1 METSEQLP
9 HGAVD
14 APDLAELVRRGGPF
28 LSVYLNTERN
38 VADAAQ
44 RSVARWKTIRH
55 DLPRKVVPEA
65 VLERIGEIVP
75 GAHIEGEGLVVI
87 ADPKGILHVEHG
99 PALGR
104 NDEAM
109 WGSTP
114 RLLPI
119 IRWRQSEPTHVVVM
133 TDRTGADL
141 FGFRRGSPELHAEVE
156 GEHNEIRKV
165 QAGGWSQRRYQQRAE
180 DSWEQNAEQ
189 VAERVTR
196 LVDQIKP
203 AFVAVAGD
211 VRAVALLRESLPE
224 RVGELVHVIEKEIPR
239 KLEQDDPIPAEVAEL
254 VERHVRER
262 TEGFLARF
270 AQERGQHDKAAEGVA
285 ATARALAM
293 AQVAVLLIADGFEDD
308 HRLWFGSNPSMLA
321 ETDQELKELG
331 VDSPEQ
337 GPAHDVL
344 VRATLGTS
352 AGIRVL
358 DDADAIEE
366 GVGALLRWTA
376 AG

>member
-9 HGAVD
+9 RGAVD
-14 APDLAELVRRGGPF
+14 APDLAELIRGPGPF
-28 LSVYLNTERN
+28 LSVHLNTERN

-44 RSVARWKTIRH
+44 RSVARWKTVRH
-55 DLPRKVVPEA
+55 DLPRKVVPET
-65 VLERIGEIVP
+65 VLERIDEIVP
-75 GAHIEGEGLVVI
+75 GAHLEGEGLVVI
-87 ADPKGILHVEHG
+87 ADPKGILHVEHT

-104 NDEAM
+104 NDEAT
-109 WGSTP
+109 WGPIP

-119 IRWRQSEPTHVVVM
+119 IRWRQSEPTYVVVM

-156 GEHNEIRKV
+156 SEHDEIRKV

-211 VRAVALLRESLPE
+211 VRAVALLRGSLPE

-239 KLEQDDPIPAEVAEL
+239 KLEEDDPVPEDVWAL
-254 VERHVRER
+254 VQQHVRE
-262 TEGFLARF
+262 TGEALLARF
-270 AQERGQHDKAAEGVA
+270 AEERGQHDKAAEGVE
-285 ATARALAM
+285 ATTRALAM
-293 AQVAVLLIADGFEDD
+293 AQVAVLLIADDAEED
-308 HRLWFGSNPSMLA
+308 HQLWFGSNPSMLA
-321 ETDQELKELG
+321 ATDQELKDLG

-337 GPAHDVL
+337 GPAKDVL
-344 VRATLGTS
+344 TRAALGTS

-358 DDADAIEE
+358 DDVTAMQD

>member
-9 HGAVD
+9 PGAVE
-14 APDLAELVRRGGPF
+14 ASDLAELVRRPGPF
-28 LSVYLNTERN
+28 LSVFLNTQRN
-38 VADAAQ
+38 EADAAQ
-44 RSVARWKTIRH
+44 RSVARWKTVRH
-55 DLPRKVVPEA
+55 DLLRKVVPEA
-65 VLERIGEIVP
+65 IIERITEIVP
-75 GAHIEGEGLVVI
+75 QAHLEGEGLAVI
-87 ADPKGILHVEHG
+87 ADAKEILHVEHG
-99 PALGR
+99 PSLGR
-104 NDEAM
+104 NDEAT
-109 WGSTP
+109 WGLIP

-119 IRWRQSEPTHVVVM
+119 IRWRQSEPTYIVVM
-133 TDRTGADL
+133 TDRTGADIL
-141 FGFRRGSPELHAEVE
+141 GFRRGSPELHAEVK

-203 AFVAVAGD
+203 VFVAVAGD

-224 RVGELVHVIEKEIPR
+224 RVAEVVHVIEKEIPR
-239 KLEQDDPIPAEVAEL
+239 KLEESDPIPQDVWAL
-254 VERHVRER
+254 VQQHLRET
-262 TEGFLARF
+262 TEGLLARF
-270 AQERGQHDKAAEGVA
+270 DEERGQHDKAVEGVD

-293 AQVAVLLIADGFEDD
+293 AQVAVLLIADASEDD
-308 HRLWFGSNPSMLA
+308 RQLWFGPDPALLA
-321 ETDQELKELG
+321 PTDAELKELG

-337 GPAHDVL
+337 GWARDVL
-344 VRATLGTS
+344 VRATLGTG

-358 DDADAIEE
+358 DDADSVAD

-376 AG
+376 G

>member
-9 HGAVD
+9 HGAVE
-14 APDLAELVRRGGPF
+14 APDLAELVGRPGPF
-28 LSVYLNTERN
+28 LSVYVNTEAEIEN
-38 VADAAQ
+38 AAQ
-44 RSVARWKTIRH
+44 RSQARWKTIRG
-55 DLPRKVVPEA
+55 DLPGKEIPED
-65 VLERIGEIVP
+65 VLERIDELVP
-75 GAHIEGEGLVVI
+75 EAHLEGDSLAVI
-87 ADPKGILHVEHG
+87 ADAKQILHVEHG
-99 PALGR
+99 PVISS
-104 NDEAM
+104 NDEAT
-109 WGSTP
+109 WGPVP
-114 RLLPI
+114 RVLPI
-119 IRWRQSEPTHVVVM
+119 IGWRQSQPPYVVVL

-141 FGFRRGSPELHAEVE
+141 FGIRRGSPEIHAEVE
-156 GEHNEIRKV
+156 GEHDVIRKV
-165 QAGGWSQRRYQQRAE
+165 QSGGWSQRRYQQRAE

-196 LVDQIKP
+196 LVEQIQP

-211 VRAVALLRESLPE
+211 VRAVQLLRESLPE

-293 AQVAVLLIADGFEDD
+293 AQVAVLLIADGSEDD
-308 HRLWFGSNPSMLA
+308 RQLWFGPDPALLA
-321 ETDQELKELG
+321 PTHAELKELG

-337 GPAHDVL
+337 GPARDVL
-344 VRATLGTS
+344 VRATLGTA

-358 DDADAIEE
+358 EDPEVIDE
-366 GVGALLRWTA
+366 GVGALLRWTT
-376 AG
+376 G

>member
-9 HGAVD
+9 HGAVE
-14 APDLAELVRRGGPF
+14 APDLAEMVRRPRLF
-28 LSVYLNTERN
+28 LSVYLNTGRN
-38 VADAAQ
+38 LANAAQ
-44 RSVARWKTIRH
+44 LSQTRWKTVRTH
-55 DLPRKVVPEA
+55 LPDEVVSEA
-65 VLERIGEIVP
+65 VLERIDEIVP
-75 GAHIEGEGLVVI
+75 EAHLEGDGLAVI
-87 ADPKGILHVEHG
+87 ADATEVLHVEHG
-99 PALGR
+99 PAHGR
-104 NDEAM
+104 NDEAT
-109 WGSTP
+109 WGPIP

-119 IRWRQSEPTHVVVM
+119 IRWRQSDPTYVVVI

-141 FGFRRGSPELHAEVE
+141 FGLRRGSPELHAEVE

-196 LVDQIKP
+196 LVDRIEP

-224 RVGELVHVIEKEIPR
+224 RFGELVHVIHKEIPR
-239 KLEQDDPIPAEVAEL
+239 KLEESDPIPGDVWAL
-254 VERHVRER
+254 VQQHVRET
-262 TEGFLARF
+262 TEGLLARF
-270 AQERGQHDKAAEGVA
+270 DQERGQRDKAVEGVE

-293 AQVAVLLIADGFEDD
+293 AQVAVLLVADGSEDD
-308 HRLWFGSNPSMLA
+308 RQLWFGPDPPLLA
-321 ETDQELKELG
+321 PTDAELKELG

-337 GPAHDVL
+337 GSARDVL
-344 VRATLGTS
+344 VRATLGTG

-358 DDADAIEE
+358 DDAQAIGE

-376 AG
+376 G

>member
-9 HGAVD
+9 HGAVE
-14 APDLAELVRRGGPF
+14 APDLAELVRRPGSF
-28 LSVYLNTERN
+28 LSVYLNTERDVDN
-38 VADAAQ
+38 AAQ
-44 RSVARWKTIRH
+44 RSAARWKTIRH
-55 DLPRKVVPEA
+55 DLPRKNVPEA
-65 VLERIGEIVP
+65 VLERIDEIVP
-75 GAHIEGEGLVVI
+75 DAHLDGGGLAVI
-87 ADPKGILHVEHG
+87 ADEGEILHVEHG
-99 PALGR
+99 PSLAV
-104 NDEAM
+104 NDEAT
-109 WGSTP
+109 WGPSP

-119 IRWRQSEPTHVVVM
+119 IRWRQSEPTYVVVM

-156 GEHNEIRKV
+156 GKHDEIRKV

-196 LVDQIKP
+196 LVDQITP

-239 KLEQDDPIPAEVAEL
+239 KLEESDPIPGDVWAL
-254 VERHVRER
+254 VQQHVRE
-262 TEGFLARF
+262 TGEALLARF
-270 AQERGQHDKAAEGVA
+270 AEERGQHDKAAEGVD

-293 AQVAVLLIADGFEDD
+293 AQVAVLLITDGSEDD
-308 HRLWFGSNPSMLA
+308 HQLWFGAKPALLSP
-321 ETDQELKELG
+321 TDQELKELG

-337 GPAHDVL
+337 GPAMDVL
-344 VRATLGTS
+344 TRAALGTG

-358 DDADAIEE
+358 DDGEAVGE
-366 GVGALLRWTA
+366 GVGALLRWTT
-376 AG
+376 G